1 MAIQGLRDTGNFA
14 TNQRPENWR
23 EGILMLY
30 PKSAEAAKCPL
41 TALTSRM
48 KSAST
53 NDPWYHW
60 WEKSLQTRRIA
71 LGQNLTAPAAGTVQV
86 VTVVSGALGFK
97 EGDVLMIEQGLLTGG
112 AVEHVQV
119 AQDPTSDTS
128 ITLTRGVAG
137 TTPAVVTYA
146 GAGVNPNLVCIGSA
160 YEEGSLAPTGIQ
172 FDPVDVYNYTQI
184 FRATTEMTR
193 SAAKTKLRTGDQKKE
208 AKRECLEN
216 IGIDMERSFFFG
228 RRQTTTKNG
237 KPLRFANGIYN
248 QLASGNRL
256 TPTTAGQLSMADLE
270 TWMMSFFAVGSS
282 QKVAFAG
289 NKALNG
295 IQQAVRK
302 NTNYQIFVNEKE
314 YGMKI
319 TRIVSP
325 FGELVLFSHAL
336 FTQMV
341 GGTTGGTAYAGL
353 EASMFVLDMEN
364 VRYRYLEGSDLS
376 YEDDLEAPGMDGTK
390 EGYIAECSLELNHAS
405 THFYCYNL
413 GAGRLDP

>member
-1 MAIQGLRDTGNFA
+1 MAIQGLRDTGNFV
-14 TNQRPENWR
+14 TGQRPENWR

-30 PKSAEAAKCPL
+30 PKSAEAAKAPL

-53 NDPWYHW
+53 NDPWFHW
-60 WEKSLQTRRIA
+60 WEKSLQTRRVA
-71 LGQNLTAPAAGTVQV
+71 LNANLLAASAGAVQV
-86 VTVVSGALGFK
+86 ITVVRDALAFK
-97 EGDVLMIEQGLLTGG
+97 EGDLLMVENGLLTG
-112 AVEHVQV
+112 ANCEVVQV

-128 ITLTRGVAG
+128 LTVTRGVAG
-137 TTPAVVTYA
+137 STPGTLTYN

-160 YEEGSLAPTGIQ
+160 YEEGSLAPTGVQ

-216 IGIDMERSFFFG
+216 IGIDMERAFFFG
-228 RRQTTTKNG
+228 RRATSVKNG
-237 KPLRFANGIYN
+237 KPLRFANGIYH
-248 QLASGNRL
+248 QLAAGNRL
-256 TPTTAGQLSMADLE
+256 TPTTAGQLSMADLDE
-270 TWMMSFFAVGSS
+270 WMLKFFAAGSS
-282 QKVAFAG
+282 QKVAFGG
-289 NKALNG
+289 NRAFNG
-295 IQQAVRK
+295 ISQAVRK

-325 FGELVLFSHAL
+325 YGELVLFSHAL

-341 GGTTGGTAYAGL
+341 GGTTSGTAYAGL

-364 VRYRYLEGSDLS
+364 IRYRYLDGSDLS
-376 YEDDLEAPGMDGTK
+376 YEDGLEIPGMDGTK
-390 EGYIAECSLELNHAS
+390 EGYIAECALELNHAS
-405 THFYCYNL
+405 THFFCYNM
-413 GAGRLDP
+413 GAGKVDP